1 MFNVEDCTVEQL
13 AAEIKVAPDA
23 LIGILDKL
31 GMKNATPTS
40 KVSSAIAKKALK
52 ISGARVEVL
61 QQSLPP
67 GSELATVDDLEA
79 INKEQVK
86 AIAHTCKVSQ
96 TLVKQLDK
104 ARRQHSEREDEARR
118 QQREREIELL
128 FYESLHQ
135 ADLEFQVETAAR
147 SAVAMQRL
155 DEKEQELQRRAEEL
169 AKSHLEND
177 PYAIALKFGLNV
189 KDLEDKL
196 KTGCE
201 ERITLEQKR
210 LEWIEKAKRGEPL
223 PEEAKHDFLLI
234 VHLKSLGLVPTWV

>member
-13 AAEIKVAPDA
+13 ATEMKVASDA
-23 LIGILDKL
+23 LISILDKL
-31 GMKNATPTS
+31 GMKNATPAS
-40 KVSSAIAKKALK
+40 KVSPAIAKKALK
-52 ISGARVEVL
+52 ISGARVDVL
-61 QQSLPP
+61 QQSLPS

-79 INKEQVK
+79 ISKEQVK

-96 TLVKQLDK
+96 TLVKQL
-104 ARRQHSEREDEARR
+104 DEARR

-201 ERITLEQKR
+201 ERITIEQKR
-210 LEWIEKAKRGEPL
+210 LQWIEMAKRGEPL
-223 PEEAKHDFLLI
+223 PEEAKRDFLLI
-234 VHLKSLGLVPTWV
+234 VHLKSLGFIPTWV